1 MVQVGGW
8 RKDLVKLPAWRSMQ
22 VDEIELREGEGRWEK
37 GEKPK
42 AMVVLK
48 EETKAKEVV
57 LKENEVMN
65 EEMKH
70 NRRLE
75 RVAIKP

>member
-1 MVQVGGW
+1 
-8 RKDLVKLPAWRSMQ
+8 MQ

-57 LKENEVMN
+57 LKEEEVLDK
-65 EEMKH
+65 EMKH

>member
-1 MVQVGGW
+1 
-8 RKDLVKLPAWRSMQ
+8 MQ

-42 AMVVLK
+42 TMVVLK
-48 EETKAKEVV
+48 EEVVMDKEVV
-57 LKENEVMN
+57 LKEEVVVD

>member
-1 MVQVGGW
+1 
-8 RKDLVKLPAWRSMQ
+8 MQ

-48 EETKAKEVV
+48 EEAKAKEVV